1 MTRSV
6 SFQIH
11 YTQFLDHHANIVE
24 AIPASFRDPLM
35 LVPLYKIMVL
45 TRIFDKRAITLQR
58 TGQLGTFASTLGQEA
73 IGAAVGSAMR
83 PDDVLLPFYRDY
95 AAQLLRGVRLSE
107 ILLYWGGD
115 ERGMDYR
122 GPRRDFPICV
132 PVGSHTCHA
141 VGVAFAMKYRNE
153 PRVAVCILGDGA
165 TSKGDFY
172 ESINSAGIWRLP
184 VVFVINNNQWA
195 ISVPRSAQTAAETLA
210 QKAIAAGIQGEQVDG
225 NDVIAVA
232 HAVSSALEKARS
244 GNGASLIEA
253 LSYRLGDHTTAD
265 DASRYRTEEEVK
277 TQWQYDPIKR
287 LRQYLI
293 RAGCWNEAEEQRL
306 QAECEA
312 QVEEAVNEYL
322 SMAPQ
327 APETMFDYL
336 YATLPAVF
344 EEQRREVSRKGARGD
359 A

>member
-1 MTRSV
+1 MTQIA

-11 YTQFLDHHANIVE
+11 YTQFLDHNANIVQE
-24 AIPASFRDPLM
+24 VPASFRDPM
-35 LVPLYKIMVL
+35 RLVPLYKVMVL
-45 TRIFDKRAITLQR
+45 TRLFDKRAIALQR

-73 IGAAVGSAMR
+73 IGTAVGSAMR
-83 PDDVLLPFYRDY
+83 PEDVLLPSYRDY
-95 AAQLLRGVRLSE
+95 AAQFLRGVRLSE

-122 GPRRDFPICV
+122 IPRRDFPICV

-141 VGVAFAMKYRNE
+141 VGVAVAMKYRNE

-172 ESINSAGIWRLP
+172 ESINIAGVWQLP

-195 ISVPRSAQTAAETLA
+195 ISVPRSAQTAAKTLA
-210 QKAIAAGIQGEQVDG
+210 QKAIAAGIPGEQVDG

-232 HAVSSALEKARS
+232 HTVSSVLEKARA
-244 GNGASLIEA
+244 GGGASLIEA

-277 TQWQYDPIKR
+277 TQWQYDPIER
-287 LRQYLI
+287 LRKYLI
-293 RAGCWNEAEEQRL
+293 RAGGWSEEEEVSL
-306 QAECEA
+306 LAECEA

-322 SMAPQ
+322 SLPPQ

-336 YATLPAVF
+336 HATLPPVF
-344 EEQRREVSRKGARGD
+344 AEQRREVAAKES
-359 A
+359 